1 MLPREWGGG
10 GGGAT
15 ICYRMFRYATFI
27 INPQDNVCSMYGVRY
42 TSVTSLNESGVRTHD
57 KIYQ

>member
-1 MLPREWGGG
+1 MTNMLPREWGD
-10 GGGAT
+10 AT
-15 ICYRMFRYATFI
+15 ICYRMFRYAAFI
-27 INPQDNVCSMYGVRY
+27 INPQDNVCSMYGARY